1 LPRWTY
7 LKEEK
12 QMKTLLAL
20 PFAALILASGQASA
34 ACTYI
39 QNTYSGIVPANSKI
53 VVQGPFTITGA
64 NGCRQ
69 ANISSTIAALGSGSP
84 PTLVIEKLEGS
95 TWKHVDGGNRNSASA
110 LGPLGTYRV
119 RHVNDHNEARG
130 YSGTTRYGR

>member
-1 LPRWTY
+1 
-7 LKEEK
+7 
-12 QMKTLLAL
+12 MKTLLAL
-20 PFAALILASGQASA
+20 PFAALMLVSGQASA

-39 QNTYSGIVPANSKI
+39 KNTYTGTVPANADI

-69 ANISSTIAALGSGSP
+69 ANISSTISALGSGSP
-84 PTLVIEKLEGS
+84 PNLVIERLDGS
-95 TWKHVDGGNRNSASA
+95 IWKHIDGGNRSSASA

-119 RHVNDHNEARG
+119 RHVNNHNVPRG